1 VFRRTEIVAVV
12 DHNGLSPVAAL
23 MALHDFVYFTS
34 LGEFVMNIN
43 KRLPLV
49 LPAVLLASVL
59 GLGACSG
66 MTRQEQG
73 TATGAVIG
81 GTAGAVMGG
90 GVLGTAA
97 GAVVGGVVG
106 KEVTKP
112 K

>member
-1 VFRRTEIVAVV
+1 MNT
-12 DHNGLSPVAAL
+12 
-23 MALHDFVYFTS
+23 T
-34 LGEFVMNIN
+34 NIN
-43 KRLPLV
+43 NKRNPLV
-49 LPAVLLASVL
+49 LPALLLASVL

-73 TATGAVIG
+73 TATGAVVG
-81 GTAGAVMGG
+81 GAAGAVMGG

-97 GAVVGGVVG
+97 GAVVGGVIG

>member
-1 VFRRTEIVAVV
+1 
-12 DHNGLSPVAAL
+12 
-23 MALHDFVYFTS
+23 
-34 LGEFVMNIN
+34 MNTTLN
-43 KRLPLV
+43 NQRSPLV
-49 LPAVLLASVL
+49 LSALLLASAL

-73 TATGAVIG
+73 TATGAVVG
-81 GTAGAVMGG
+81 GAAGAVMGG

-97 GAVVGGVVG
+97 GAVVGGVIG

>member
-1 VFRRTEIVAVV
+1 
-12 DHNGLSPVAAL
+12 
-23 MALHDFVYFTS
+23 
-34 LGEFVMNIN
+34 MNTTIN
-43 KRLPLV
+43 NQRSPLV
-49 LPAVLLASVL
+49 LPALLLASVL

-73 TATGAVIG
+73 TATGAVVG
-81 GTAGAVMGG
+81 GAAGAVMGG

-97 GAVVGGVVG
+97 GAVVGGVIG